1 MRIVNPLYDLA
12 FKYLMENEKYA
23 KKVLSVILDV
33 DVIEVELG
41 QQEMLFPKRKP
52 SFNLFRL
59 DFKAVIVEADGS
71 RKTVLIELQKSKY
84 ASDIQR
90 FRNYLGA
97 NYMVD
102 KKDFDISSEPITE
115 YSGIYPLITIYIL
128 GYNIEELPYMAVT
141 VNREVTNSVS
151 KERLTV
157 KCDFIEL
164 LTHQSHIIQV
174 KRLPENRKT
183 RLEKFFTLFNQ
194 AWCVDSGYVIDLQDV
209 PEEFGDVA
217 KYLQAP
223 LEDEKFRRYMLVED
237 ELDYVFDQQEK
248 KYKKQLEELELEKRE
263 AKKGQRRAE
272 KQKLEIEKQKQEA
285 EKQKQEAENDKH
297 LAICKL
303 ATFMKKSG
311 FRTDEIITQTG
322 LSAKEIELL

>member
-1 MRIVNPLYDLA
+1 
-12 FKYLMENEKYA
+12 MENEKFA

-33 DVIEVELG
+33 EVLEVELG
-41 QQEMLFPKRKP
+41 QQEMLFPNRKP

-102 KKDFDISSEPITE
+102 KKDFDIISEPITE
-115 YSGIYPLITIYIL
+115 YNGILPLITIYIL
-128 GYNIEELPYMAVT
+128 GYNLEDLPYMAVT
-141 VNREVTNSVS
+141 VNRDVINSVN
-151 KERLTV
+151 KEKLNV
-157 KCDFIEL
+157 KSSFVEL

-194 AWCVDSGYVIDLQDV
+194 AWCIDNGFVIDLQDV
-209 PEEFGDVA
+209 PEEFSDVV
-217 KYLQAP
+217 KYLQVP
-223 LEDEKFRRYMLVED
+223 LMDEKFRRYMLVED
-237 ELDYVFDQQEK
+237 ELDHIFDQQEK
-248 KYKKQLEELELEKRE
+248 KYQKRIE
-263 AKKGQRRAE
+263 A
-272 KQKLEIEKQKQEA
+272 
-285 EKQKQEAENDKH
+285 AENSKIEA
-297 LAICKL
+297 LYKL
-303 ATFMKKSG
+303 AAFMKKSG
-311 FRTDEIITQTG
+311 ATTNEILKETG
-322 LSAKEIELL
+322 LDLDDIRLL